1 MGCADLYCLLC
12 GNTYHGSLEPND
24 FLELLN
30 NKNKSLI
37 NNKDPKLFLDK
48 IKKLKKD
55 TKWLNKCTFLCAN
68 NKVVHR
74 CREIGCN
81 NQFID
86 SSKNIYVH
94 STVYDSHIENDM
106 YGVFVHTD
114 CWKFVKNEI
123 NIELNYSYLPI
134 KKNKLYYNKTF
145 DFINYGTIQK
155 YWEQY
160 FDFIKI
166 ITDSNEELCSSPLKS
181 SLVAKNIKKV
191 LSQLKI
197 KYNPERKGPHV
208 SATFYKN
215 NLFKVG
221 SNGNIWF
228 TKSNKWLEIK
238 DTILL
243 RTNKPIKQNKNI
255 VYSGEYNDKPFFI
268 MNKKNIEYEILT
280 TTQKFE

>member
-1 MGCADLYCLLC
+1 
-12 GNTYHGSLEPND
+12 
-24 FLELLN
+24 
-30 NKNKSLI
+30 
-37 NNKDPKLFLDK
+37 
-48 IKKLKKD
+48 
-55 TKWLNKCTFLCAN
+55 
-68 NKVVHR
+68 
-74 CREIGCN
+74 
-81 NQFID
+81 
-86 SSKNIYVH
+86 
-94 STVYDSHIENDM
+94 M

-114 CWKFVKNEI
+114 CWKFVKNEF

-134 KKNKLYYNKTF
+134 KKNKLYYNKIF
-145 DFINYGTIQK
+145 DFINYGAIQK

-166 ITDSNEELCSSPLKS
+166 ITDYNEELCTSPLKS

-208 SATFYKN
+208 SATFFKN
-215 NLFKVG
+215 NKSLFKVG

-228 TKSNKWLEIK
+228 IKFNKWVEIK

-243 RTNKPIKQNKNI
+243 RTNKPIKNI

-268 MNKKNIEYEILT
+268 LKYIINKKNIEYEILT
-280 TTQKFE
+280 TSNI

>member
-1 MGCADLYCLLC
+1 MGCADLFCLLC

-24 FLELLN
+24 FLELV
-30 NKNKSLI
+30 NKNKSLLH
-37 NNKDPKLFLDK
+37 NKDPKLFSDK
-48 IKKLKKD
+48 IKKLKRD
-55 TKWLNKCTFLCAN
+55 TKWLYKCTFLCAN
-68 NKVVHR
+68 NKVVHG
-74 CREIGCN
+74 CTEIGCN
-81 NQFID
+81 NQFVD
-86 SSKNIYVH
+86 SNKNLYIH
-94 STVYDSHIENDM
+94 STVYDSDDM
-106 YGVFVHTD
+106 YGVFIHTD
-114 CWKFVKNEI
+114 CWKFVKNEF

-134 KKNKLYYNKTF
+134 IKNKLYYNKIF

-166 ITDSNEELCSSPLKS
+166 IADSNEELCCSPLKS
-181 SLVAKNIKKV
+181 TLVAKNIKKV

-197 KYNPERKGPHV
+197 KYNPERKGPHT

-215 NLFKVG
+215 NLFKIG

-238 DTILL
+238 DTLVKTI
-243 RTNKPIKQNKNI
+243 NKPNKNI

-268 MNKKNIEYEILT
+268 LDKKNVEYKILT
-280 TTQKFE
+280 IIL

>member
-1 MGCADLYCLLC
+1 MGCADLFCLLC

-24 FLELLN
+24 FLELV
-30 NKNKSLI
+30 NKINL

-55 TKWLNKCTFLCAN
+55 TKWLYKCTFLCAN
-68 NKVVHR
+68 NKVVHG
-74 CREIGCN
+74 CSEIGCN
-81 NQFID
+81 NQFVD
-86 SSKNIYVH
+86 ANKNLYIH
-94 STVYDSHIENDM
+94 STVYDSDNM
-106 YGVFVHTD
+106 YGVFIHTD
-114 CWKFVKNEI
+114 CWKFVKNEF

-134 KKNKLYYNKTF
+134 IKNKLYYNKIF

-166 ITDSNEELCSSPLKS
+166 ISDSNEELCCSPLKS

-197 KYNPERKGPHV
+197 KYNPERKGPHT

-215 NLFKVG
+215 NLFKIG

-238 DTILL
+238 DTIKK
-243 RTNKPIKQNKNI
+243 TINKPNKNI

-268 MNKKNIEYEILT
+268 VNKKNIEYEVLTIIL
-280 TTQKFE
+280 